1 MDNNVFGQT
10 DIGRVRDNNEDAFL
24 AEELL
29 HSGFIL
35 GCVIDGVGGYD
46 GGEVAAAITKECI
59 KRNLFG
65 VTAEDP
71 IPRMIATLKLA
82 NDEIYSRKQMDPSLE
97 KMACVLTLVLAD
109 AENNKFYYAHVGDTR
124 LYLLRDKVLVKITQD
139 HSFVGFL
146 EDSGRLSESAAMSH
160 PKRNEINQ
168 ALGFNSTDALKDDF
182 IESGESPFLPGDTLL
197 LCSDG
202 LTDGVDKDQLTLLLT
217 NHATLK
223 AATASLID
231 AANDA
236 GGHDNI
242 TVVLVKNN
250 TTPIKH
256 QASKP
261 QSKTIPVS
269 NELKEPL
276 PQVQAVTADR
286 PQTVV
291 QQPLKTS
298 KNRGWIVFLLAVICL
313 LLGVLAWMAWQV
325 NQLQKRDR
333 TIAPVFENP
342 WVLPAPKQQ
351 DTIKTPSRDTTHSRD
366 TTQYKNKDTVPEK
379 TKVNG
384 TRTIK

>member
-1 MDNNVFGQT
+1 MVMDNNVFGQT

-46 GGEVAAAITKECI
+46 GGEVAAEITKECI
-59 KRNLFG
+59 KRNLFSI
-65 VTAEDP
+65 TAEDP

-82 NDEIYSRKQMDPSLE
+82 NDEIYNRKQLDPSLE

-109 AENNKFYYAHVGDTR
+109 VENNKFYYAHVGDTR
-124 LYLLRDKVLVKITQD
+124 LYLLRDNVLVKITQD

-146 EDSGRLSESAAMSH
+146 EDSGRLTESAAMSH

-168 ALGFNSTDALKDDF
+168 ALGFDSTDAMKNDF

-202 LTDGVDKDQLTLLLT
+202 LTDRIDKDQLTILLT

-231 AANDA
+231 AANEA

-250 TTPIKH
+250 TAPLKH

-261 QSKTIPVS
+261 QSKTVPVI
-269 NELKEPL
+269 NEIKEPL
-276 PQVQAVTADR
+276 PQEQAATTDR
-286 PQTVV
+286 AQVVV
-291 QQPLKTS
+291 QQPVKTS

-313 LLGVLAWMAWQV
+313 LLGVLGWMAWQV

-333 TIAPVFENP
+333 TLAPVFENP
-342 WVLPAPKQQ
+342 WVLPVPTEQ
-351 DTIKTPSRDTTHSRD
+351 DTIKTQRDTTY
-366 TTQYKNKDTVPEK
+366 YKNKDTVPEK

-384 TRTIK
+384 TRTTE

>member
-1 MDNNVFGQT
+1 MVMDNNVFGQT

-65 VTAEDP
+65 ITAEDP
-71 IPRMIATLKLA
+71 IPRMIGTLKLA
-82 NDEIYSRKQMDPSLE
+82 NDEIYNRKQLDPSLE

-109 AENNKFYYAHVGDTR
+109 VENNKFYYAHVGDTR
-124 LYLLRDKVLVKITQD
+124 LYLLRDKELVKITQD

-168 ALGFNSTDALKDDF
+168 ALGFNSTEAMKDDF

-202 LTDGVDKDQLTLLLT
+202 LTDRVDKDQLTILLT
-217 NHATLK
+217 NHLTLK

-242 TVVLVKNN
+242 TVVLIKNN
-250 TTPIKH
+250 TAALKH

-261 QSKTIPVS
+261 QSKIAPVS
-269 NELKEPL
+269 NEVKDLL
-276 PQVQAVTADR
+276 PQEPAVTTDR
-286 PQTVV
+286 SKAVV
-291 QQPLKTS
+291 QQPVERS

-313 LLGVLAWMAWQV
+313 LLGLLGWMTWQV
-325 NQLQKRDR
+325 NQLQKRER

-342 WVLPAPKQQ
+342 WVLPVPKEQ
-351 DTIKTPSRDTTHSRD
+351 DTIKTPLRETTD
-366 TTQYKNKDTVPEK
+366 KKNKDTIPEK

-384 TRTIK
+384 TRTTE